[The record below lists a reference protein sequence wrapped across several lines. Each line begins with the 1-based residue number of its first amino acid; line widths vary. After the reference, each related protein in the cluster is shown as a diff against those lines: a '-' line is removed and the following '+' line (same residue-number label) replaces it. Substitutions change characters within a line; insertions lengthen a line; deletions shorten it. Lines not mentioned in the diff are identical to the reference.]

1 MRCRSRQAT
10 DGKQSPPSLPLRLI
24 YQTST
29 AWRPQR
35 AYAMN
40 HKTHRDAA
48 VWFLAI
54 RAGTGA
60 DIFTLRLCEGLNA
73 RGIRAEITWL
83 PHRAE
88 YLPWTAPVP
97 KPPEWATAV
106 HINTWLH
113 PRFIPRHLPVVATL
127 HHSVH
132 DPALRPYKSPLQATY
147 HHYWVYP
154 IERKVLSLADRVT
167 AVSAYTARKAEEH
180 FETKDVR
187 IIHNG
192 VDTKIFMPP
201 PKRCIHSPFRLLF
214 VGTWTRRKGV
224 DLLAPLM
231 EILGFEFELHHT
243 GDTQDGGH
251 RGRLPENF
259 ISIGKPSVSGL
270 VAAMQE
276 ADALIFPSRLEG
288 FGLVAA
294 EAMACGLPVIA
305 TRGSSLPEV
314 VEDGV
319 TGLLCPQDDVAAFVH
334 AIRRLAADSKLW
346 QEMSLNAIARVHRMF
361 SEDSALAAYLQVYRD
376 ALDAFNG
383 ETP

>member
-1 MRCRSRQAT
+1 
-10 DGKQSPPSLPLRLI
+10 
-24 YQTST
+24 
-29 AWRPQR
+29 
-35 AYAMN
+35 MN

-73 RGIRAEITWL
+73 RGIRAEIMWL

-88 YLPWTAPVP
+88 YLSWTVPVP
-97 KPPEWATAV
+97 APPEWATLAHV
-106 HINTWLH
+106 STWLP
-113 PRFIPRHLPVVATL
+113 PRFVPHGLPVVATL

-132 DPALRPYKSPLQATY
+132 DPALRRYKGFARAAYHRCWIAPLECRTMRRANQ
-147 HHYWVYP
+147 V
-154 IERKVLSLADRVT
+154 I
-167 AVSAYTARKAEEH
+167 AVSRFAADMARQALCN
-180 FETKDVR
+180 VPMQV
-187 IIHNG
+187 IHNG
-192 VDTKIFMPP
+192 IDTTRFHPVERRSVGK
-201 PKRCIHSPFRLLF
+201 PFQLLY
-214 VGTWTRRKGV
+214 VGSWMARKGV
-224 DLLAPLM
+224 DLLAPIMRDLGDDF
-231 EILGFEFELHHT
+231 ILRYT
-243 GDTQDGGH
+243 GRATAANDEYAMPPNMIDI
-251 RGRLPENF
+251 GRLSNEQVV
-259 ISIGKPSVSGL
+259 K
-270 VAAMQE
+270 AMQH
-276 ADALIFPSRLEG
+276 ADAFLFPSRSEG

-346 QEMSLNAIARVHRMF
+346 QEMSLNAVARVHRMF

-376 ALDAFNG
+376 VLDAFNG